1 MKEGFSMRNTLSALQ
16 WAVFMIAGSIVAPV
30 AIASLFQL
38 DPAMAAGFVQRT
50 MFVLGVAAI
59 LQATLGHRLPINEG
73 PAGLWWGVFVLYAG
87 LSSAL
92 FGSKMETLQ
101 ALELAMI
108 ASGVIFILL
117 SAFGMVERLSR
128 LFTPVVTGIYLLLLV
143 AQLSGSFLNGM
154 MGVGYLREG
163 IDLRIAGLSLLLVLV
178 SIWFSRSMP
187 AIIQQYSILIILI
200 IGWLLFAILG
210 LAKPVTVPEGGFVQL
225 PQIFAFGY
233 PEWNSGMIVTA
244 ALVTLLLL
252 TNMIASI
259 RVVEEVLARLS
270 NTKPMGRYRQAG
282 FVSGVNQLLGGIFS
296 AVGSVPISG
305 AAGFIMTTGLKRR
318 LPFIVGSGFI
328 IIISLFPALMAFFA
342 ALPEP
347 VGYAVIF
354 IVFVNMVGIA
364 FNEFKKDHSESKS
377 FVIGMSFMVGIGTM
391 FIPPEAFQNAPPLTA
406 SLLNN
411 GLILG
416 SITAIVTEQ
425 WMNRKK
431 RDNLTTSD

>member
-1 MKEGFSMRNTLSALQ
+1 MRNTLSALQ

-30 AIASLFQL
+30 AIASLFHL
-38 DPAMAAGFVQRT
+38 DPAMSAGFVQRT
-50 MFVLGVAAI
+50 MFVLGVAGI
-59 LQATLGHRLPINEG
+59 LQVTLGHRLPINEG

-87 LSSAL
+87 LSSAI
-92 FGSKMETLQ
+92 FGSEMETLQ

-108 ASGVIFILL
+108 ASGIIFILL
-117 SAFGMVERLSR
+117 SAFGMVEKLSR
-128 LFTPVVTGIYLLLLV
+128 LFTPVVTGVYLLLLV

-154 MGVGYLREG
+154 MGVGYLGEG
-163 IDLRIAGLSLLLVLV
+163 IDLRIAGLSLLLVLI

-187 AIIQQYSILIILI
+187 AMIQQYSILIILI
-200 IGWLLFAILG
+200 IGWVIFALLG
-210 LAKPVTVPEGGFVQL
+210 LAKPVSIPEGGPVAF

-233 PEWNSGMIVTA
+233 PSWDSGMIVTA

-259 RVVEEVLARLS
+259 RVVEEVLSRLTS
-270 NTKPMGRYRQAG
+270 QKPMGRYRQAG
-282 FVSGVNQLLGGIFS
+282 FISGINQMLGGVFS

-305 AAGFIMTTGLKRR
+305 AAGFILTTGLKRR
-318 LPFIVGSGFI
+318 LPFIIGSGLI
-328 IIISLFPALMAFFA
+328 IIISLFPTLMAFFA

-364 FNEFKKDHSESKS
+364 FNEFKKDSSEGKP
-377 FVIGMSFMVGIGTM
+377 FIIGISFMVGIGTM
-391 FIPPEAFQNAPPLTA
+391 FIPPEAFQDAQPITA

-416 SITAIVTEQ
+416 SLTAMITEQ
-425 WMNRKK
+425 VLFRKK
-431 RDNLTTSD
+431 PQDHS

>member
-1 MKEGFSMRNTLSALQ
+1 MRNTLSALQ

-30 AIASLFQL
+30 AIASLFNM

-50 MFVLGVAAI
+50 MFVLGVAGI
-59 LQATLGHRLPINEG
+59 LQVTFGHRLPINEG

-87 LSSAL
+87 LSSTL
-92 FGSKMETLQ
+92 FGSDIETLQ

-117 SAFGMVERLSR
+117 SAFGLVEKLSR

-154 MGVGYLREG
+154 MGVGYLKEG
-163 IDLRIAGLSLLLVLV
+163 IDLRIAGLSLLLVFI

-187 AIIQQYSILIILI
+187 AMIQQYSILIILI
-200 IGWLLFAILG
+200 IGWIIFAVFG
-210 LAKPVTVPEGGFVQL
+210 LAKPIVVPEGGMIEL
-225 PQIFAFGY
+225 PEVLAFGY
-233 PEWNSGMIVTA
+233 PIWDSGMIITA
-244 ALVTLLLL
+244 FLVTLLLL

-259 RVVEEVLARLS
+259 RVVEEVLNKLA

-282 FVSGVNQLLGGIFS
+282 FVSGINQLLGGVFS

-305 AAGFIMTTGLKRR
+305 AAGFILTTGLKQR
-318 LPFIVGSGFI
+318 LPFVLGSGFI
-328 IIISLFPALMAFFA
+328 IIISLFPALMGFFA

-364 FNEFKKDHSESKS
+364 FNEFKKDQSEGKP
-377 FVIGMSFMVGIGTM
+377 FIIGISFMVGIGTM
-391 FIPPEAFQNAPPLTA
+391 FIPPEAFQQAPPIAA
-406 SLLNN
+406 SILNN

-416 SITAIVTEQ
+416 SITAILTEQ
-425 WMNRKK
+425 ILYKRQRK
-431 RDNLTTSD
+431 

>member
-1 MKEGFSMRNTLSALQ
+1 MRNTLSALQ

-92 FGSKMETLQ
+92 FGSKLETLQ

-108 ASGVIFILL
+108 ASGLIFILL

-154 MGVGYLREG
+154 MGVGYLKEG
-163 IDLRIAGLSLLLVLV
+163 IDLRIAGLSLFLVLV

-200 IGWLLFAILG
+200 IGWILFAILG

-225 PQIFAFGY
+225 PEIFAFGF

-259 RVVEEVLARLS
+259 RVVEEVLARIS

-282 FVSGVNQLLGGIFS
+282 FVSGINQLLGGVFS

-364 FNEFKKDHSESKS
+364 FNEFKKDHSEGKS
-377 FVIGMSFMVGIGTM
+377 FVIGISFMVGIGTM

-425 WMNRKK
+425 SLNRKK
-431 RDNLTTSD
+431 REEEPNHD

>member
-1 MKEGFSMRNTLSALQ
+1 MRNTLSALQ

-30 AIASLFQL
+30 AIASLFHM

-50 MFVLGVAAI
+50 MFVLGVAGI
-59 LQATLGHRLPINEG
+59 LQVTFGHRLPINEG

-87 LSSAL
+87 LSSTL
-92 FGSKMETLQ
+92 FGSDIETLQ

-117 SAFGMVERLSR
+117 SAFGLVEKLSR

-154 MGVGYLREG
+154 MGVGYLKEG
-163 IDLRIAGLSLLLVLV
+163 IDLRIAGLSLLLVFI

-187 AIIQQYSILIILI
+187 AMIQQYSILIILI
-200 IGWLLFAILG
+200 IGWIIFAVLG
-210 LAKPVTVPEGGFVQL
+210 LAKPIVVPEGGMIEL
-225 PQIFAFGY
+225 PEVFAFGY
-233 PEWNSGMIVTA
+233 PAWDSGMIITA
-244 ALVTLLLL
+244 FLVTLLLL

-259 RVVEEVLARLS
+259 RVVEEVLNKLA

-282 FVSGVNQLLGGIFS
+282 FVSGINQLLGGVFS

-305 AAGFIMTTGLKRR
+305 AAGFILTTGLKQR
-318 LPFIVGSGFI
+318 LPFVLGSGFI
-328 IIISLFPALMAFFA
+328 IIISLFPALMGFFA

-364 FNEFKKDHSESKS
+364 FNEFKKDQSEGKP
-377 FVIGMSFMVGIGTM
+377 FIIGISFMVGIGTM
-391 FIPPEAFQNAPPLTA
+391 FIPPEAFQQAPPIAA
-406 SLLNN
+406 SILNN

-416 SITAIVTEQ
+416 SITAILTEQ
-425 WMNRKK
+425 ILYKK
-431 RDNLTTSD
+431 HRNETSLSD

>member
-1 MKEGFSMRNTLSALQ
+1 MRNTLSALQ

-30 AIASLFQL
+30 AIASLFNM

-50 MFVLGVAAI
+50 MFVLGVAGI
-59 LQATLGHRLPINEG
+59 LQVTFGHRLPINEG

-87 LSSAL
+87 LSSTL
-92 FGSKMETLQ
+92 FGSDIETLQ

-117 SAFGMVERLSR
+117 SAFGLVEKLSR

-154 MGVGYLREG
+154 MGVGYLKEG
-163 IDLRIAGLSLLLVLV
+163 IDLRIAGLSLLLVFI

-187 AIIQQYSILIILI
+187 AMIQQYSILIILI
-200 IGWLLFAILG
+200 IGWIIFAVFG
-210 LAKPVTVPEGGFVQL
+210 LAKPIVVPEGGMIEL
-225 PQIFAFGY
+225 PEVLAFGY
-233 PEWNSGMIVTA
+233 PTWDSGMIITA
-244 ALVTLLLL
+244 FLVTLLLL

-259 RVVEEVLARLS
+259 RVVEEVLNKLA

-282 FVSGVNQLLGGIFS
+282 FVSGINQLLGGVFS

-305 AAGFIMTTGLKRR
+305 AAGFILTTGLKQR
-318 LPFIVGSGFI
+318 LPFVLGSGFI
-328 IIISLFPALMAFFA
+328 IIISLFPALMGFFA

-364 FNEFKKDHSESKS
+364 FNEFKKDQSEGKP
-377 FVIGMSFMVGIGTM
+377 FIIGISFMVGIGTM
-391 FIPPEAFQNAPPLTA
+391 FIPPEAFQQAPPIAA
-406 SLLNN
+406 SILNN

-416 SITAIVTEQ
+416 SITAILTEQ
-425 WMNRKK
+425 ILYKRQRK
-431 RDNLTTSD
+431 

>member
-1 MKEGFSMRNTLSALQ
+1 MRNTLSALQ

-154 MGVGYLREG
+154 MGVGYLKEG

-210 LAKPVTVPEGGFVQL
+210 LAKPVAAPEGGFVQL
-225 PQIFAFGY
+225 PQIFAFGF

-282 FVSGVNQLLGGIFS
+282 FVSGINQLLGGIFS

-425 WMNRKK
+425 WLNRKK
-431 RDNLTTSD
+431 RDNVSTSD